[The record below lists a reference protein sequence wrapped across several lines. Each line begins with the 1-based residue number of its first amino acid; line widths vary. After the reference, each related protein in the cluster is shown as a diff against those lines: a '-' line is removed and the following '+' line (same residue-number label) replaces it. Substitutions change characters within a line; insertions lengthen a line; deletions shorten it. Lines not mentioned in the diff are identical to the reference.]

1 MTALQGI
8 FLIVLLIILLSL
20 YKRYYNEE
28 SLSKHEMLYRLFA
41 VIILLV
47 SILAFQSFYQV
58 DFVEVQGIYYPL
70 AFMLEAVAANYL
82 ISYFIFFAQLSIGI
96 LSFLVLYFPGMRKG
110 ILTLGILNIVLSLL
124 YVLIPDAILYEYFSY
139 YDIY

>member
-28 SLSKHEMLYRLFA
+28 YLSKHEMLYRLFA

-110 ILTLGILNIVLSLL
+110 IL
-124 YVLIPDAILYEYFSY
+124 
-139 YDIY
+139 